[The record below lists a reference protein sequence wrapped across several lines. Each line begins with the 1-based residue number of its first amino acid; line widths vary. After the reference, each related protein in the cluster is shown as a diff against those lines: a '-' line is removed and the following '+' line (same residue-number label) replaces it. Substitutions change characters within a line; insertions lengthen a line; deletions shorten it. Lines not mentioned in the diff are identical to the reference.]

1 MVTARPNI
9 ILITLDGMGWQDLGA
24 AGNGVIRTPN
34 LDGLASHGL
43 QFSQATTTTPMHQ
56 TGRGTQTD
64 GLPAQVAVLVDTL
77 RAHAYAIGA
86 VGTALL
92 DAAACDLHALAGVD
106 GQPDAYQAE
115 QAGDGQPSE
124 TWDESNH
131 VTTWSGSQAVRFCQG
146 ADEPFFLNVGFD
158 TAIAP
163 PEPWRSMHAPRQMVI
178 QGGEE
183 SPAELGARRQR
194 LARHYGA
201 VALLDRQI
209 GRMMATLTARGRTN
223 NVFIVAG
230 TRGFDGAEP
239 EREQPPLSEARVR
252 VPLLVGGLLGQRRGE
267 QDPALVHTGDVVATL
282 LEALSMPSPTRL
294 EGRSFLEQVRHR
306 RRPHRKAVVIHGDQG
321 LIAVRT
327 ARYKWITAGP
337 QQGEWLF
344 DLQNDPF
351 ERENLVHT
359 RQAIPIRKMLTG
371 LV

>member
-1 MVTARPNI
+1 MVTGRPNI
-9 ILITLDGMGWQDLGA
+9 ILITLEGMGWQDLGA

-43 QFSQATTTTPMHQ
+43 RFTQATTTTPMH
-56 TGRGTQTD
+56 RVERVPTD
-64 GLPAQVAVLVDTL
+64 GLPSQVGVLVDTL
-77 RAHAYAIGA
+77 RAHSYAIGA

-92 DAAACDLHALAGVD
+92 DAVECDLHAFAGVE
-106 GQPDAYQAE
+106 GQPDTYLME
-115 QAGDGQPSE
+115 QVGNGQPPE
-124 TWDESNH
+124 TLEESHH

-146 ADEPFFLNVGFD
+146 AEEPFFLNVGFD
-158 TAIAP
+158 TAVAP
-163 PEPWRSMHAPRQMVI
+163 PEPWRSMHSPRQMVL
-178 QGGEE
+178 QGEAE
-183 SPAELGARRQR
+183 SPTERAARRQR

-223 NVFIVAG
+223 NVIIVAG

-239 EREQPPLSEARVR
+239 ERDQPPLSEARVR

-282 LEALSMPSPTRL
+282 LEAFSMVSPLGL
-294 EGRSFLEQVRHR
+294 EGRSFLEQVHQR
-306 RRPHRKAVVIHGDQG
+306 RRPHRKAVVIHGKQG

-351 ERENLVHT
+351 ERQNLVHT

-371 LV
+371 FV